1 MKLPLPTTVS
11 TVPPYRRLTAV
22 KAITATVLQ
31 NVRRLTATT
40 AGTERLSSLFVRAMH
55 AAPLSLT
62 ARPKSAAGL
71 AIPDIHNQEARALKT
86 TPVTTV
92 RRLFQV
98 VQATQ
103 AALTSQIVRPKSAP
117 GLVTQDIK
125 SQEILV

>member
-1 MKLPLPTTVS
+1 MKLPLLTTVS

-22 KAITATVLQ
+22 KSTGTIVRASARSLTV
-31 NVRRLTATT
+31 TT
-40 AGTERLSSLFVRAMH
+40 AGTERRQYPLVRVT
-55 AAPLSLT
+55 PVVLIT
-62 ARPKSAAGL
+62 PIVRPKSAPGL

-98 VQATQ
+98 VRATQ

-125 SQEILV
+125 S

>member
-1 MKLPLPTTVS
+1 MTTV
-11 TVPPYRRLTAV
+11 P
-22 KAITATVLQ
+22 
-31 NVRRLTATT
+31 
-40 AGTERLSSLFVRAMH
+40 LSFRAVRATQ
-55 AAPLSLT
+55 AVLT
-62 ARPKSAAGL
+62 SPIVRQKSAAGL

-92 RRLFQV
+92 RRLSPV
-98 VQATQ
+98 VRATQ